1 MAKVDLSSSEW
12 CDLIFSGKNKAYG
25 AYQLR
30 EKSPKRHNIAV
41 ILVIVIALIGFSIP
55 TLIKM
60 ATPKQKEVMTEVTTL
75 SQLEEPE
82 IKQEEMKRVEPVAPP
97 PPALKSSIKFT
108 APVIKKD
115 EEVRDEDEIKS
126 QQELTETKAEPEP
139 EKVFDMV
146 EQMPQFPGGQAEM
159 MQFISKNMKYPT
171 IAQENGTQGRV
182 TCQFVVGADG
192 RVRDVNVLR
201 GVDPYLDKEAVRVI
215 MSMPKWI
222 PGKQNGKAVS
232 VKYTIPVVFRLQ

>member
-1 MAKVDLSSSEW
+1 
-12 CDLIFSGKNKAYG
+12 
-25 AYQLR
+25 
-30 EKSPKRHNIAV
+30 
-41 ILVIVIALIGFSIP
+41 
-55 TLIKM
+55 
-60 ATPKQKEVMTEVTTL
+60 
-75 SQLEEPE
+75 
-82 IKQEEMKRVEPVAPP
+82 
-97 PPALKSSIKFT
+97 
-108 APVIKKD
+108 
-115 EEVRDEDEIKS
+115 
-126 QQELTETKAEPEP
+126 
-139 EKVFDMV
+139 
-146 EQMPQFPGGQAEM
+146 M